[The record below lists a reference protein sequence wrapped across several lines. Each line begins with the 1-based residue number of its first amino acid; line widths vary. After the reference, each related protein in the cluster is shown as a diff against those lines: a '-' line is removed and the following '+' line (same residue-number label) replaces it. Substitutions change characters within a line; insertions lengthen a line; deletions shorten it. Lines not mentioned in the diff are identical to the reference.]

1 MNNSGLVWCF
11 GNDIDTDILAPG
23 KYMSNNLD
31 ILASHCL
38 EAVDPSFAS
47 NVNPGD
53 ILIAGKNFGVGSSR
67 EQAAQALKHLGI
79 KAVIA
84 KSFAGIFYRNAINLG
99 LPVLIGDA
107 IDVVQSGSRVN
118 LKLETGV
125 LELIDEAKIIS
136 CEPVP
141 KFLLELIISG
151 GLVPHLE
158 KRFLEKRYHND
169 R

>member
-1 MNNSGLVWCF
+1 MTNTGSVWCF

-23 KYMSNNLD
+23 KYMSSKLE

-38 EAVDPSFAS
+38 EALDPLFAS
-47 NVNPGD
+47 NVSPGD

-67 EQAAQALKHLGI
+67 EQAAQALKYLGV

-99 LPVLIGDA
+99 LPVLICNA
-107 IDVVQSGSRVN
+107 SDVVQSGKRAN
-118 LKLETGV
+118 LIIETGV
-125 LELIDEAKIIS
+125 LELIDENKIIS
-136 CEPVP
+136 CEPMP
-141 KFLLELIISG
+141 KFLLELIDAG

-158 KRFLEKRYHND
+158 KRFAKEKIIG
-169 R
+169 